1 MVKYKYLCE
10 DKLNVTVRPTMV
22 TWYSFGQVSEYLQ
35 YLHNKYLHTV
45 QVQRVIKSKYRDQAR
60 PGTVPTFR
68 EFVKYL
74 VRITKCQ
81 DVQ

>member
-1 MVKYKYLCE
+1 MCE

-22 TWYSFGQVSEYLQ
+22 TWYSFGQVSEYL
-35 YLHNKYLHTV
+35 HNKFLHYLHTV

-68 EFVKYL
+68 EFIKYL
-74 VRITKCQ
+74 VRMPGCPIEPKPEPS
-81 DVQ
+81 